1 MRSMNCKTVTVTMSR
16 KEYRKM
22 MQWKKAV
29 YQVKCALALSIPL
42 VLFPTC
48 MIIAW
53 IIKGY

>member
-1 MRSMNCKTVTVTMSR
+1 MRSTNCKTVTVTMSR

-22 MQWKKAV
+22 MQWKKTM
-29 YQVKCALALSIPL
+29 YQVKCALVLSIPL